1 MKKRAQEGDERTRQG
16 VGFRVRRCEG
26 ARSGYPEHREDAD
39 ARDPK
44 LQHRPPRHVLL
55 FQHSEEDVH
64 ADPGDAPEAPSP
76 GYPG

>member
-1 MKKRAQEGDERTRQG
+1 MRGG
-16 VGFRVRRCEG
+16 
-26 ARSGYPEHREDAD
+26 GYQEHREDAD